1 MKNEIHMKLVELSK
15 KAHECYEDQ
24 TVVEEL
30 RTEMDKFY
38 LKTLD

>member
-1 MKNEIHMKLVELSK
+1 MKQDKVLQV
-15 KAHECYEDQ
+15 CYEDQ